1 MDKFFTPN
9 IVAILFN
16 EKLSESE
23 ELANKIKKDLRD
35 DYEVFVQ
42 NTALSLDAGLP
53 SDPDL
58 LISIGGDGTILRCS
72 KVLNGTSCPILG
84 INMGNLGFLCEINSD
99 EVDSKLPNYLSG
111 NAVIEKRNKLKI
123 NLISLI
129 RYKYNIQMK
138 YETYHAMPTNI

>member
-1 MDKFFTPN
+1 MDKFYTPN
-9 IVAILFN
+9 IIAILFN

-72 KVLNGTSCPILG
+72 KVFEDFPKTS
-84 INMGNLGFLCEINSD
+84 
-99 EVDSKLPNYLSG
+99 
-111 NAVIEKRNKLKI
+111 
-123 NLISLI
+123 
-129 RYKYNIQMK
+129 
-138 YETYHAMPTNI
+138 

>member
-23 ELANKIKKDLRD
+23 QLANKIKNDLRD

-99 EVDSKLPNYLSG
+99 EVDTKLPYYLSG

-123 NLISLI
+123 KFIN
-129 RYKYNIQMK
+129 
-138 YETYHAMPTNI
+138 